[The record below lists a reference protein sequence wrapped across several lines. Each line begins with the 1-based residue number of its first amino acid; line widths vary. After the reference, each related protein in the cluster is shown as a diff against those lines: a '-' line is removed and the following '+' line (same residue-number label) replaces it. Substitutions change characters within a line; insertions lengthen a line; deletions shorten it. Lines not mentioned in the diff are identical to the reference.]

1 MTRRKQQEVLVGFE
15 LGTGLPV
22 RVPLAHTFVTGQT
35 QLSGKTTTLRAI
47 VVRSGRRAL
56 AFVTKRGEE
65 FEGRRIRPYLPREGD
80 KPIHWRL
87 VETILASA
95 LGQRAMKYE
104 RYWIVNAAKGA
115 RSLQQVRDNVDRLQK
130 KAKGSTAETYELI
143 GEYLDLVLP
152 EMRELNAADQLD
164 LQPGLSVIDLVG
176 HTQQLQ
182 ELVIRACLERIN
194 QHEREVLTVFPEA
207 WKFAPRGR
215 VTPSSAEA
223 MAMAREGAVIGN
235 LLMCDSQDIAG
246 VDTVVRQ
253 AASVW
258 ILGVQR
264 ELNELKRTL
273 GMIPAGIKKPK
284 AQDITS
290 LKLGQ
295 FVVCHGDQAIRTYA
309 QPAWMDEADAIAI
322 ARGKLSLVDVAPS
335 SRRVVVEDE
344 RAEATRQA
352 PPAEPPPTPQL
363 EDEDMSKEDVDR
375 IEQQIG
381 QLAGSMNEFMKTM
394 AKHGA
399 TASAELLAGG
409 KTLHKT
415 STAESNGSV
424 DREELYNYIRGRLQ
438 EEAPKLL
445 NVGSVVPELRV
456 TEELKTIETS
466 TTGKGSLMGRIALL
480 IADGFFDE
488 PKSSDAVREELKRYG
503 LVAQKTYANVTYAN
517 NMSSLVD
524 WGFLFVE
531 GGNYQANP
539 RMKKHVKRV

>member
-1 MTRRKQQEVLVGFE
+1 
-15 LGTGLPV
+15 
-22 RVPLAHTFVTGQT
+22 
-35 QLSGKTTTLRAI
+35 
-47 VVRSGRRAL
+47 
-56 AFVTKRGEE
+56 
-65 FEGRRIRPYLPREGD
+65 
-80 KPIHWRL
+80 
-87 VETILASA
+87 
-95 LGQRAMKYE
+95 
-104 RYWIVNAAKGA
+104 
-115 RSLQQVRDNVDRLQK
+115 
-130 KAKGSTAETYELI
+130 
-143 GEYLDLVLP
+143 
-152 EMRELNAADQLD
+152 
-164 LQPGLSVIDLVG
+164 
-176 HTQQLQ
+176 
-182 ELVIRACLERIN
+182 
-194 QHEREVLTVFPEA
+194 
-207 WKFAPRGR
+207 
-215 VTPSSAEA
+215 
-223 MAMAREGAVIGN
+223 
-235 LLMCDSQDIAG
+235 LLCDSQDIAG

-273 GMIPAGIKKPK
+273 GMIPTGIKKPK

-290 LKLGQ
+290 LRLGQ

-335 SRRVVVEDE
+335 SRRVVEDE

-399 TASAELLAGG
+399 TASAELVAGG

-445 NVGSVVPELRV
+445 NVGSIVPELRV
-456 TEELKTIETS
+456 TEELKTIEAS